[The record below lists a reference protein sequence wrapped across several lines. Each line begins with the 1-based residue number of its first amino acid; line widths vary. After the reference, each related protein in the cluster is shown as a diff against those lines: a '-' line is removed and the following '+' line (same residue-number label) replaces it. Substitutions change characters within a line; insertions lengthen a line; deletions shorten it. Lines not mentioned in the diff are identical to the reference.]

1 MPIQTKL
8 EGNTA
13 VVTVSG
19 RLDAVTSPEYQ
30 KTIEEA
36 VKNGATRVV
45 IDLAT
50 LTYMSSAGVGVVLV
64 SSNSLRA
71 KNGEFRLANVPKN
84 VASVFKM
91 CGIDGLLNMHA
102 SVDDAMSAMA

>member
-1 MPIQTKL
+1 MAIQTKT

-13 VVTVSG
+13 IVSVGG

-30 KTIEEA
+30 KTIEEVVA
-36 VKNGATRVV
+36 SGATRVV
-45 IDLAT
+45 VDFAG

-64 SSNSLRA
+64 SANTLKA

-84 VASVFKM
+84 VVSVFKM
-91 CGIDGLLNMHA
+91 CGIEALLKVHG
-102 SVDDAMSAMA
+102 SIDDALAAMA